1 MTYSILFY
9 NHSLSGSLEDTAIYK
24 KTAHKKRVVLNGEI
38 QKPSGIT
45 ENTV

>member
-1 MTYSILFY
+1 ML
-9 NHSLSGSLEDTAIYK
+9 NDEK
-24 KTAHKKRVVLNGEI
+24 KHNEQMRVVLNGEI